1 MKMRALAS
9 LALAMLLPGIAAAQT
24 PAHTSAGEKWAA
36 VWAASVQ
43 GPYPIGNATAQ
54 PELKFAFPSADIGAR
69 DQSFR
74 LIVRPDLW
82 GRQFRLRFSNIYG
95 TEPLTLDGTYL
106 GEQADAGTLVPG
118 TNRPVTFDGKK
129 EITIAPGK
137 MAYSDP
143 VKVSFAGKATETAL
157 SGRKLAVSFH
167 VPGTSG
173 KMTWHAKALQT
184 SYVSA
189 PGAGA
194 RGQEEGD
201 AAFSY
206 STTSWYF
213 LDEIELMAPADT
225 TVLVAFG
232 DSITDGTA
240 STLNGDDRYPDV
252 LSRRLHTAYGTRIA
266 VVNAGIGGNQV
277 KGPATYT
284 PAEPYAGGPA
294 SGDRLER
301 DVLSLGGV
309 THVLWMEGINDL
321 ARNKNGA
328 QPVIDGLKGG
338 VTKMHARKLKVIGGT
353 LTTALGSTSADHGS
367 PEVDKDRRTI
377 NDFIRTPGSFDGVAD
392 FDAATLDTATGGL
405 KPDYQP
411 NSTIG
416 GPGDK
421 LHPNRAGYQA
431 MADAVDAAL
440 FAPTTPATKP
450 PKKKKE
456 KKDRN

>member
-1 MKMRALAS
+1 MSMRRILF
-9 LALAMLLPGIAAAQT
+9 LLLVLLPGVAAAQNQARV
-24 PAHTSAGEKWAA
+24 PAGEKWVA
-36 VWAASVQ
+36 VWAGSVQ
-43 GPYPIGNATAQ
+43 GPYPVGNATAQ
-54 PELKFAFPSADIGAR
+54 PELKFAFPSPDIGAR

-82 GRQFRLRFSNIYG
+82 GREFRLRFSNVYG
-95 TEPLTLDGTYL
+95 TDPVTLDGVYL
-106 GEQADAGTLVPG
+106 GEQADAGAVVAG
-118 TNRPVTFDGKK
+118 TNRPVTFETRK

-143 VKVSFAGKATETAL
+143 VKLNFVGRAAETRQA
-157 SGRKLAVSFH
+157 GRKLAVSFH
-167 VPGTSG
+167 VAGTSG

-194 RGQEEGD
+194 RGQEESD
-201 AAFSY
+201 TAFPY

-213 LDEIELMAPADT
+213 LDEVEAMAPVDT

-240 STLNGDDRYPDV
+240 STLNGDDRYPDA
-252 LSRRLHTAYGTRIA
+252 LSRRLHTAYGTRIV

-277 KGPATYT
+277 VGPAIYT

-294 SGDRLER
+294 SGDRLAR
-301 DVLSLGGV
+301 DVLSLAGV

-321 ARNKNGA
+321 ARNPGGA
-328 QPVIDGLKGG
+328 PPVIEGMKDGVG
-338 VTKMHARKLKVIGGT
+338 KMHAKQIKVIGGT
-353 LTTALGSTSADHGS
+353 LTTALGSTSTAHGS
-367 PEVDKDRRTI
+367 PEVDKERRAI
-377 NDFIRTPGSFDGVAD
+377 NDFIRTAGSFDGVAD
-392 FDAATLDTATGGL
+392 FDAATLDPATGGL
-405 KPDYQP
+405 KPEYQP

-431 MADAVDAAL
+431 MANAVDAAL
-440 FAPTTPATKP
+440 VAPATPATATTKP
-450 PKKKKE
+450 PKKPKKE
-456 KKDRN
+456 KN